1 MALKT
6 SDLFIVQRGIES
18 YKMSASQLKNF
29 TGTAPSPTPPT
40 SPGEGDL
47 WFDLNSGLLFV
58 WNGSEWE
65 VVGNQGDGSGS
76 TDRPTARVYVDDVP
90 PTDHIE
96 GDLWY
101 ASDDGNLYVW
111 YVDETEGLV
120 ADLTLN
126 RGGKGYS
133 SGSRPTS
140 GGSGHGLVVDITV
153 DGEGAITAATVNDP
167 GHGYE
172 DGDQIYIGGSFTQVA
187 SFIAT
192 VNGPTKGQWITA
204 SPGLSDGTET
214 VENFPE
220 LADPVAAVGQEYV
233 VNGITYTWDGEKWR
247 AGSTGGGASVHVGE
261 TPPTEAVGGDLW
273 WNSEEGILYIYYE
286 DVDTSQWVQAAGSPN
301 PDLSSYYTKTESD
314 TNFVN
319 AAGDLMT
326 GTLSSTEREITASEF
341 DLARGNYFFVNSAID
356 IPTPI
361 NGVAGTNGVIKFA
374 DGAAPTSWA
383 AEFKFPTGTPFE
395 VSGETI
401 LPFYVKAANEI
412 LVGYPT
418 GDF

>member
-1 MALKT
+1 
-6 SDLFIVQRGIES
+6 
-18 YKMSASQLKNF
+18 MSASQLRSF
-29 TGTAPSPTPPT
+29 VGTAPSPTPPT
-40 SPGEGDL
+40 DPTEGDL

-65 VVGNQGDGSGS
+65 VVGNQSDGSGPS
-76 TDRPTARVYVDDVP
+76 DRPTARVYVDDVP
-90 PTDHIE
+90 PSDHLE

-111 YVDETEGLV
+111 YVDETEGQPDALV
-120 ADLTLN
+120 VG
-126 RGGKGYS
+126 RGGRGYFD
-133 SGSRPTS
+133 GAHPTT
-140 GGSGHGLVVDITV
+140 GGSGHGLIVDVTT
-153 DGEGAITAATVNDP
+153 DANGTITAATVSDP
-167 GHGYE
+167 GHGYQNNDE
-172 DGDQIYIGGSFTQVA
+172 VYVAGSFTQV
-187 SFIAT
+187 ST
-192 VNGPTKGQWITA
+192 LYVSVTGETKGQWVTA

-220 LADPVAAVGQEYV
+220 LADPTGADVGTEYT

-247 AGSTGGGASVHVGE
+247 AGSSGGGGASVHVGE
-261 TPPTEAVGGDLW
+261 TPPTEDVEQGDLW
-273 WNSEEGILYIYYE
+273 WNSEEGILYIYYV
-286 DVDTSQWVQAAGSPN
+286 DADTSQWVQAAGADA
-301 PDLSSYYTKTESD
+301 PDLSGYYTKTESD
-314 TNFVN
+314 DKFVDID
-319 AAGDLMT
+319 GDLMT

-341 DLARGNYFFVNSAID
+341 DLATGNYFFVDTAID
-356 IPTPI
+356 IPTPT

-383 AEFKFPTGTPFE
+383 VEFKFPTGTPFE

-401 LPFYVKAANEI
+401 LPFYVKAADEI